1 MVEEDHDEASKE
13 EERSR
18 ENENESSNH
27 ISYEASTGGAFSLEI
42 KVELCFWADSDSLQK
57 KNLAPPPGSTPPASH
72 VDAVVILPVRTGHDP
87 GRSFCSREELA
98 HCSRFQELE
107 QGHKSGSAAPKLELC

>member
-18 ENENESSNH
+18 EDENQSSNH

-42 KVELCFWADSDSLQK
+42 KVELCFGGESLQE
-57 KNLAPPPGSTPPASH
+57 KNLSPPPGSAPPASH
-72 VDAVVILPVRTGHDP
+72 VDAVVTLPVRTGHDP

>member
-18 ENENESSNH
+18 EDENKSSNH

-42 KVELCFWADSDSLQK
+42 QIELYFGSESLQE
-57 KNLAPPPGSTPPASH
+57 KNLPPPPSSAPPASH
-72 VDAVVILPVRTGHDP
+72 VDAVVTLPVRTGHDP

-107 QGHKSGSAAPKLELC
+107 QGHKSGSASSPKLKLC